1 MYGLLPQYKHT
12 QKTQHSDR
20 RALHKAIH
28 IIQMLSQA
36 SAINV
41 TLAKAF
47 FEQSSELLKLILT
60 GIYEFQ
66 NKKSSVQ
73 QEL

>member
-1 MYGLLPQYKHT
+1 
-12 QKTQHSDR
+12 
-20 RALHKAIH
+20 
-28 IIQMLSQA
+28 MLSQA

-66 NKKSSVQ
+66 NKKSPVQ